1 MMLSL
6 ALNESASGRSALSYN
21 RNNLFGHAAYDSD
34 VEKNASRYL
43 RVSDSIYAHAAHYL
57 SLIHI

>member
-34 VEKNASRYL
+34 VEKMPHAT
-43 RVSDSIYAHAAHYL
+43 YA
-57 SLIHI
+57 